1 MSNRSNLEWSLSP
14 GRQPCFSWEC
24 SCSGA
29 ILLGNPKHAWTRRGL
44 HTSSNELE
52 VMAKITTFLVVFVAI
67 FCGWPCLLHFMAG
80 EAIYSSSPFHL
91 FERGRLIFIS
101 LMWLVQVLQGRG
113 QFSPQ
118 LPVVSSSS
126 PACSSGSVLVRFD
139 LSRFSHCWFSDSV
152 FDSCSHSPHLPNIS
166 HGRAAMVYAYTG
178 DTHQVIGQAD
188 GNTLSILQHP
198 QSAIC

>member
-1 MSNRSNLEWSLSP
+1 MVV
-14 GRQPCFSWEC
+14 SWQ
-24 SCSGA
+24 A
-29 ILLGNPKHAWTRRGL
+29 ALLLLGMLLLRWRTSSKTTFAWIRRGL

-80 EAIYSSSPFHL
+80 EARYSSSPFHL
-91 FERGRLIFIS
+91 FEWGRQIFIS

-126 PACSSGSVLVRFD
+126 LACSSGSVLVRFD

-152 FDSCSHSPHLPNIS
+152 LLWPLTPSSQYFPWQGCNGVCLY
-166 HGRAAMVYAYTG
+166 RR
-178 DTHQVIGQAD
+178 
-188 GNTLSILQHP
+188 HP
-198 QSAIC
+198 PGHWSG